1 MCRCFSSKIYF
12 GREALMAIVNY
23 LASKNLRMP
32 VNLNPSSRLAIN
44 GMGRIGRTLFRLLH
58 QKGLIKNLI
67 VVNDIMPKENLI
79 YLLKYDSIRGIFPSD
94 IISTQNGISIDGHE
108 ISYSQQN
115 EIKNLP

>member
-32 VNLNPSSRLAIN
+32 LNLNSSSRLAIN

-58 QKGLIKNLI
+58 QKGFIKNLI
-67 VVNDIMPKENLI
+67 AVNDIMPKENLI
-79 YLLKYDSIRGIFPSD
+79 YLLKYDSIRGLFQGEIT
-94 IISTQNGISIDGHE
+94 STTNGISIDGHE
-108 ISYSQQN
+108 IFYLQQS
-115 EIKNLP
+115 E